1 MSIYQSRESGEK
13 TLLDV
18 PGLPYRVE
26 LPRVVIRA
34 GGRRLRIASLN
45 LVGQIRLNHDLGLLL
60 ARRIREA
67 LGGLDGVAVFTVVE
81 KALQLTQ
88 VAAQEL
94 GIEAVAVAYNR
105 VKPHMEPD
113 ARPLVQ
119 VGADSV
125 TSGGKLL
132 ALYERDIE
140 ILAGATRGI
149 ILIDD
154 VLSTG
159 GTVLGLLDLVEAAA
173 NLLGKPAPELLGIF
187 CAAQEGAPRV
197 NLPSPVHALAQ
208 LPPPETVGQEEGRKR

>member
-1 MSIYQSRESGEK
+1 MTIYPSPESGEK
-13 TLLDV
+13 YLLDV

-45 LVGQIRLNHDLGLLL
+45 LVGQIRLNHDLGMLL
-60 ARRIREA
+60 AGRITKA
-67 LGGLDGVAVFTVVE
+67 LGSLDGVAVLTVVE
-81 KALQLTQ
+81 KALQFTQ
-88 VAAQEL
+88 VAAQQL
-94 GIEAVAVAYNR
+94 GVEAVAVAYNR

-125 TSGGKLL
+125 TSGGKLF

-140 ILAGATRGI
+140 ILASATRGI

-154 VLSTG
+154 VVSTG
-159 GTVLGLLDLVEAAA
+159 GTLLGLLDLVEAAMS
-173 NLLGKPAPELLGIF
+173 LKGRPAPELLGIF
-187 CAAQEGAPRV
+187 CAAQEGTPRV
-197 NLPSPVHALAQ
+197 NLPAPVHALAQ
-208 LPPPETVGQEEGRKR
+208 LPPPEAVESAGGR